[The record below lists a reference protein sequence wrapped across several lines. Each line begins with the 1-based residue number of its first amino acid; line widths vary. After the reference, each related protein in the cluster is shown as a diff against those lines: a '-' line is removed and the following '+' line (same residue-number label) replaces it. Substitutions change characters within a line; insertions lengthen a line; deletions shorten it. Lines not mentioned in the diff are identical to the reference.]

1 MLGGQQPSRR
11 PQAGRP
17 MLEEN
22 AGRRRPQR
30 WLAALASGR
39 MAASMAEAVGAAA
52 TALPCRTQSVGGAI
66 GGGAGAGEAA
76 LAAARTKSAPCP
88 PICTIDPGLKARDK
102 LKVIKRD
109 LSFYFFFGFCFF
121 ITS

>member
-11 PQAGRP
+11 PRASRP
-17 MLEEN
+17 RLEES

-76 LAAARTKSAPCP
+76 LAAARTNSAPCP
-88 PICTIDPGLKARDK
+88 PIYTSDSDPGLRGPGKIEK
-102 LKVIKRD
+102 
-109 LSFYFFFGFCFF
+109 
-121 ITS
+121 

>member
-11 PQAGRP
+11 PRAGGP
-17 MLEEN
+17 TLEGN

-30 WLAALASGR
+30 WLPALASGR

-52 TALPCRTQSVGGAI
+52 TAMPCRIQSVGGAI
-66 GGGAGAGEAA
+66 GGGPGVGKAA

-88 PICTIDPGLKARDK
+88 PIVTSDPGLKAREN
-102 LKVIKRD
+102 
-109 LSFYFFFGFCFF
+109 
-121 ITS
+121 